1 MRVWNNIPT
10 LDPLQNMGQ
19 KALYETEEK
28 KEGERIGRDREL
40 MGERKNKSVERE
52 IEIKGGNTGRWE
64 ELVRDFRGRF
74 VGC

>member
-1 MRVWNNIPT
+1 
-10 LDPLQNMGQ
+10 MGQ

-28 KEGERIGRDREL
+28 KEDERIGRDREL
-40 MGERKNKSVERE
+40 MGERKNKRVERE
-52 IEIKGGNTGRWE
+52 IEIKGGSTGRWE